1 MMFEN
6 IFHTAKAEIR
16 GGKKYPQI
24 QGTVSFKE
32 TKDSVLVTA
41 KIAGLPTSSNACQQ
55 RFFGFHIHERNLLYW
70 QCGR

>member
-1 MMFEN
+1 MFQN

-16 GGKKYPQI
+16 GGKEYPQI

-32 TKDSVLVTA
+32 TKEGILVTA

-55 RFFGFHIHERNLLYW
+55 RFFGFHIHTRNFL
-70 QCGR
+70 QRECGR